1 MEKNNYT
8 KEEVLQLMYQAF
20 ESGFKKYEVV
30 DAGLESIETK
40 EECGW
45 ILRRYDSDLEKE
57 IQKETQ
63 KQLITEIMNEDA
75 KDGLYKKQTAVEWL
89 EKEFVKL
96 EATIGV
102 YSKMYEIIEQAKEM
116 EKQQIV
122 EAYRLGHIF
131 HDSNDSNSAQEYYD
145 TEYGKQ

>member
-116 EKQQIV
+116 EKEQIIDAV
-122 EAYRLGHIF
+122 DAWITNGSLKGE
-131 HDSNDSNSAQEYYD
+131 QYYNE
-145 TEYGKQ
+145 TFKTNEK